1 MVIEIMSGIL
11 LTLTLVMGYVIWN
24 LMTKTEMLEDWV
36 EEFQQKIDR
45 IQFDLKTIDDSGHFE
60 ADDEIGTIFEQIKE
74 IINTLDE
81 LKGEDVDA
89 TN

>member
-1 MVIEIMSGIL
+1 MVIEIISGIL

-60 ADDEIGTIFEQIKE
+60 ADDEIGVIFESIKGAVNQLDKITDKE
-74 IINTLDE
+74 I
-81 LKGEDVDA
+81 
-89 TN
+89 

>member
-1 MVIEIMSGIL
+1 MVIEIISGIL

-45 IQFDLKTIDDSGHFE
+45 IQFDLKTIDDSGPFE
-60 ADDEIGTIFEQIKE
+60 ADDEIGVIFESIKGAVNQLDKITDKE
-74 IINTLDE
+74 I
-81 LKGEDVDA
+81 
-89 TN
+89 

>member
-36 EEFQQKIDR
+36 EEFQQKID
-45 IQFDLKTIDDSGHFE
+45 ITLKS
-60 ADDEIGTIFEQIKE
+60 
-74 IINTLDE
+74 
-81 LKGEDVDA
+81 
-89 TN
+89 

>member
-1 MVIEIMSGIL
+1 MVIEIISGIL

-45 IQFDLKTIDDSGHFE
+45 IQFDLKTIDDSGHIE
-60 ADDEIGTIFEQIKE
+60 SDDEIGTIFEQIKE

>member
-1 MVIEIMSGIL
+1 
-11 LTLTLVMGYVIWN
+11 MGYVIWN

-45 IQFDLKTIDDSGHFE
+45 IQFDLKTIDDSGPFE

>member
-1 MVIEIMSGIL
+1 MVIEIISGIL

-45 IQFDLKTIDDSGHFE
+45 IQFDLK
-60 ADDEIGTIFEQIKE
+60 
-74 IINTLDE
+74 NTFTSML
-81 LKGEDVDA
+81 
-89 TN
+89 